1 MHGEPSHAPSS
12 VTGTFDELRKAQA
25 FAGMRLCDINEVID
39 SESWEVVWRLNKRP
53 MQARN
58 EPLQLVAD
66 VQDGR
71 GSASR
76 RH

>member
-1 MHGEPSHAPSS
+1 MHGEPSHDPSS

-25 FAGMRLCDINEVID
+25 FAGMCLCDINEVID

-53 MQARN
+53 MQART

-66 VQDGR
+66 VQDWR

>member
-1 MHGEPSHAPSS
+1 MHGEPSHDPSS

-39 SESWEVVWRLNKRP
+39 SESWEVVWRLNTRP

-66 VQDGR
+66 VQDWR

>member
-1 MHGEPSHAPSS
+1 MHGEPSHDPSS

-66 VQDGR
+66 VQDWR